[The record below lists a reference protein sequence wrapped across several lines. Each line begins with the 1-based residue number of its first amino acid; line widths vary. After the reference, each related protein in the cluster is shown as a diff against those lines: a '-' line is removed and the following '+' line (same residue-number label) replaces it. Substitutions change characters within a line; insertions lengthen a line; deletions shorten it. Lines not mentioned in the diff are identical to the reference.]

1 MLKIQYLNQLNIIRN
16 TTPTE
21 RDVIMTLSKLAKQ
34 LDKNALRFA
43 ALGDM
48 KRAFAA
54 MGLAAHIRRQPKE
67 YQLLKVSII

>member
-67 YQLLKVSII
+67 YQRLRVYTT

>member
-1 MLKIQYLNQLNIIRN
+1 MLKIQSLNQLNIFRN

-21 RDVIMTLSKLAKQ
+21 RDVTMALSRLAKQ

-43 ALGDM
+43 ASGDM

-54 MGLAAHIRRQPKE
+54 MGLAAYIRRQSKE
-67 YQLLKVSII
+67 HQRLRVSII

>member
-1 MLKIQYLNQLNIIRN
+1 MNPVYTIRN

-43 ALGDM
+43 ASGDM
-48 KRAFAA
+48 RRAFAA

-67 YQLLKVSII
+67 HQRLKMSII

>member
-1 MLKIQYLNQLNIIRN
+1 MLKIQSLNRLNTIRN

-21 RDVIMTLSKLAKQ
+21 KEVTMTLSKLAKQ

-54 MGLAAHIRRQPKE
+54 MGLAAHIRRQPRKH
-67 YQLLKVSII
+67 QRLTVSII

>member
-1 MLKIQYLNQLNIIRN
+1 
-16 TTPTE
+16 
-21 RDVIMTLSKLAKQ
+21 MTLSKLAKQ

>member
-1 MLKIQYLNQLNIIRN
+1 
-16 TTPTE
+16 
-21 RDVIMTLSKLAKQ
+21 MTLLKLAKQ

-43 ALGDM
+43 AAGDM

-67 YQLLKVSII
+67 QQRIKVSLQ